1 MLLSIETEEYPL
13 PNNEDNDSIQ
23 PLTLYAQINHKRDRD
38 NGNVKLEASTLNIR
52 EIESIKA
59 DPFGAARVDV
69 FEDVKVG
76 QMSLRALEEKE
87 MTAGNGNNNNNDDGR
102 RNGNANAVLWEQVT
116 DQN

>member
-13 PNNEDNDSIQ
+13 PNNADKDSIQ

-38 NGNVKLEASTLNIR
+38 TGNVELEASTLNIR

-76 QMSLRALEEKE
+76 QLSLRALEEKE
-87 MTAGNGNNNNNDDGR
+87 LNGGKTAT
-102 RNGNANAVLWEQVT
+102 NANAVL
-116 DQN
+116 

>member
-52 EIESIKA
+52 KIESIKA

-76 QMSLRALEEKE
+76 QMSLRALEAKE
-87 MTAGNGNNNNNDDGR
+87 LTGNNNNNNNDER
-102 RNGNANAVLWEQVT
+102 RNGNANAVL
-116 DQN
+116 